1 MPHDPRSKSRAITEG
16 PDRAPARAM
25 LKGMGFT
32 DEDLSRPLIGVANTW
47 TETMPCNFHLRR
59 LAEQVKEG
67 IRAAGATPMEFNTV
81 AISDGVTM
89 GTEGMKASLV
99 SREVIA
105 DSIELVGR
113 GHLFDGMVAL
123 VACDK
128 TIPGAAMALLR
139 LDLPALLLYGGS
151 IAPGKFEGRDVTV
164 QDVFEAVGAHA
175 AGKLPIAK
183 LHELEDVACPGSGA
197 CGGQYTANTMAMAM
211 EVLGLSPPAY
221 GSIPAEDPR
230 KDEATRAAGAV
241 AVRLLREGRKPSDVL
256 TRASFEN
263 AIAAVAATGGSTNAV
278 LHLLA
283 IAREAGVPLEMDDF
297 DRVSKRTPLIADLKP
312 GGRFTAVDLHRAGGV
327 PLVVRRLLDAGFL
340 AGEARTA
347 DGRTW
352 REHAAEAKE
361 SPGQAVVRSVR
372 EPIQPTGGLVIL
384 RGNLAPEGCVVKMA
398 GHERPYHRGPA
409 RVFEREEDAFAA
421 VRDGRI
427 HAGDVVAIRYE
438 GPRGGPGMREMLGVT
453 AALVGQGLG
462 ESVAL
467 LTDGRFSGATRG
479 LMVGHVA
486 PEAAVGGPVAAL
498 RDGDSVVID
507 IAARRLDVELAAGE
521 LESRLR
527 AWKPPRPHYASG
539 VFAKYAALVSSAS
552 QGAVTRIP
560 EKE

>member
-1 MPHDPRSKSRAITEG
+1 
-16 PDRAPARAM
+16 
-25 LKGMGFT
+25 
-32 DEDLSRPLIGVANTW
+32 
-47 TETMPCNFHLRR
+47 
-59 LAEQVKEG
+59 
-67 IRAAGATPMEFNTV
+67 
-81 AISDGVTM
+81 TM

-113 GHLFDGMVAL
+113 GHLFDAMVAL

-139 LDLPALLLYGGS
+139 LDLPALLLYGGP

-221 GSIPAEDPR
+221 GSIPAEDAR
-230 KDEATRAAGAV
+230 KDEATRVAGATV
-241 AVRLLREGRKPSDVL
+241 VRLLREGKRPSEAL

-263 AIAAVAATGGSTNAV
+263 AIAAVATTGGSTNAV

-283 IAREAGVPLEMDDF
+283 IAREAGVPLAMEDF
-297 DRVSKRTPLIADLKP
+297 DRISRRTPLIADLKP
-312 GGRFTAVDLHRAGGV
+312 GGRFTAVDLDRAGGV
-327 PLVVRRLLDAGFL
+327 PLVVQRLLEAGCL
-340 AGEARTA
+340 AGDARTA

-361 SPGQAVVRSVR
+361 GPGQTVVRPLR
-372 EPIQPTGGLVIL
+372 EPIQATGGLVIL
-384 RGNLAPEGCVVKMA
+384 KGNVAPEGCVVKMA
-398 GHERPYHRGPA
+398 GHERHFHKGPA
-409 RVFEREEDAFAA
+409 RVFDREEDAFAA
-421 VRDGRI
+421 VKANKVQ
-427 HAGDVVAIRYE
+427 AGDVVVIRYE

-486 PEAAVGGPVAAL
+486 PEAAVGGPIAAL
-498 RDGDSVVID
+498 RDGDPVVID
-507 IAARRLDVELAAGE
+507 IAGRRLSVELPEGE
-521 LESRLR
+521 LASRLR
-527 AWKPPRPHYASG
+527 AWKAPQPRYRTG

-552 QGAVTRIP
+552 EGAVTRVP
-560 EKE
+560 NKE